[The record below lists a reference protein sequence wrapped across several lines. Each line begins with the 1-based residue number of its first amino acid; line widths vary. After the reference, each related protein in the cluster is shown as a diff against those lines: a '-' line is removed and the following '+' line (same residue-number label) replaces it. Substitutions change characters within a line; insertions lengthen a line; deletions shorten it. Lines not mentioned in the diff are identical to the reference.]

1 MRTSGMINDDL
12 KEGQISRV
20 QVAAGW
26 IDAVIVKID

>member
-1 MRTSGMINDDL
+1 MIDDNL